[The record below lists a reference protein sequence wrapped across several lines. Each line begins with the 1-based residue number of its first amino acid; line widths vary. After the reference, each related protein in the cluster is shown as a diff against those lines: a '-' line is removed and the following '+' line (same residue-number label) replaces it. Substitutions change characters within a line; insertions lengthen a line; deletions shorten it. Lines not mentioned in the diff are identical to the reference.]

1 MAGHKGIQYR
11 DDLRWPGQWWEDMV
25 GRDREVWSGRDTRER
40 VMYWWQAKM
49 AYVCWVWMKCV
60 LRHRITDSVNG
71 VWWVWREHHRGC
83 FWSIKKDLS
92 LKGFFP
98 KCCQTQITI
107 WACRWQKQALKVDV
121 LWRCAISC
129 SWFCDLRLRRSCS
142 ILEQFQKV
150 LFPLLRHKTVVN
162 RVLVK

>member
-1 MAGHKGIQYR
+1 MQKHSSSPLLLLSLIFVFLTHWIKS
-11 DDLRWPGQWWEDMV
+11 LLWPSLCWWLWKDELL
-25 GRDREVWSGRDTRER
+25 WF
-40 VMYWWQAKM
+40 WW
-49 AYVCWVWMKCV
+49 VLFLFFCWVWMKCV

-107 WACRWQKQALKVDV
+107 WACRWQKQALRRTLTMSNFLQLV
-121 LWRCAISC
+121 LWFTAAAVLLHIGAISK
-129 SWFCDLRLRRSCS
+129 SVISTT
-142 ILEQFQKV
+142 QTQ
-150 LFPLLRHKTVVN
+150 N
-162 RVLVK
+162 RCK